1 MISMINTSHIPHQ
14 PLVFFLSLLVFCLT
28 VLISL
33 ILKHTQVFLISS
45 AFLFVIATLV
55 IIPLNFFGTLQNNI
69 FNAASFIL
77 GLIMIPATLGV
88 VFFTLVHV
96 HRYIFSN
103 KKYYERYIL
112 FYTGSIDIHYIF
124 CIHHC
129 SLFKRNFTYC

>member
-77 GLIMIPATLGV
+77 GLIMIPAILGV

-96 HRYIFSN
+96 H
-103 KKYYERYIL
+103 RYIL

-129 SLFKRNFTYC
+129 SLFKRNFIYC